1 MTIDRRLK
9 RLEDRAPIVA
19 PTPTSRH
26 RLPAPGT
33 AEMKDFIER
42 NKAAI
47 REILND
53 RDRLA
58 KLQRGGGYITDGLTP
73 RQAAEFVSEMFQ
85 DPEYRALY
93 FALQRQL
100 AKLDGSGPFT
110 TIEIPDDLTA
120 PGAWGWWRS

>member
-9 RLEDRAPIVA
+9 RLEDRAPIVT
-19 PTPTSRH
+19 PTPTTKH

-42 NKAAI
+42 RKAAI

-53 RDRLA
+53 PDRLA
-58 KLQRGGGYITDGLTP
+58 DLRRGGYVTDGLTP
-73 RQAAEFVSEMFQ
+73 REASDFVGEMLQ
-85 DPEYRALY
+85 DPEYRVLQ
-93 FALQRQL
+93 FALHRQL
-100 AKLDGSGPFT
+100 TKLSGREPFT

-120 PGAWGWWRS
+120 RAEWGWWRH